1 MGIHKPVL
9 LKEVIELLEP
19 KSGENFIDCNFG
31 SGGHTKA
38 ILEKIE
44 PNGKLLA
51 IDADPE
57 VKGDKNIKLI
67 NDNFVNLK
75 AIYEHNFSY
84 PISGILFDLGFS
96 SDQLE
101 NSGRGFSFLTD
112 EPLDMRYNPED
123 QRLTAREIL
132 NKYGEKSLVRIF
144 REFGEVKEKLARKM
158 ARAIVARRGRRLFEI
173 TSDLLK
179 VISAN
184 AVRHKKRI
192 HPATEFFQALRIEVN
207 KELDNLRQALPQ
219 ALEILKPASPDK
231 SLGGQGGRLAV
242 ISFHSLED
250 RIVKNYFRD
259 LARQGKVELLTK
271 KPLTAG
277 EEELKSNPRARSAK
291 LRAIKKIDR
300 KECVKNF

>member
-1 MGIHKPVL
+1 MAIHKPVL

-19 KSGENFIDCNFG
+19 KSGENFIDCNYG
-31 SGGHTKA
+31 QGGHSKA
-38 ILEKIE
+38 ILEKIKPGGE
-44 PNGKLLA
+44 LLG
-51 IDADPE
+51 IDADL
-57 VKGDKNIKLI
+57 DIKNIKDIKDIILI
-67 NDNFVNLK
+67 KDNFVNLK
-75 AIYEHNFSY
+75 AIYEHNFPY

-144 REFGEVKEKLARKM
+144 REFGEIGEKLARKM
-158 ARAIVARRGRRLFEI
+158 ARATVVRRGRRLFEM
-173 TSDLLK
+173 TSDLLE
-179 VISAN
+179 VIGAK

-192 HPATEFFQALRIEVN
+192 HPATQFFQALRIEVN
-207 KELDNLRQALPQ
+207 KELDNLRQTLPQ
-219 ALEILKPASPDK
+219 ALEILKP
-231 SLGGQGGRLAV
+231 GGRLAV

-250 RIVKNYFRD
+250 RIVKNYFRGW
-259 LARQGKVELLTK
+259 AREGRVELLTK
-271 KPLTAG
+271 KPLTTG

>member
-19 KSGENFIDCNFG
+19 KSGENFIDCNYG
-31 SGGHTKA
+31 SGGHSRA
-38 ILEKIE
+38 ILERIKPAGHI
-44 PNGKLLA
+44 LA
-51 IDADPE
+51 IDADPG

-75 AIYEHNFSY
+75 AIYERNFPY
-84 PISGILFDLGFS
+84 PVSGILFDLGFS

-112 EPLDMRYNPED
+112 EPLDMRYNPEG
-123 QRLTAREIL
+123 QRLTAKEIL
-132 NKYGEKSLVRIF
+132 NKYGAKSLVRIF
-144 REFGEVKEKLARKM
+144 REFGEVKEKLARKV
-158 ARAIVARRGRRLFEI
+158 AWAIVARRGRRLFEM
-173 TSDLLK
+173 TSDLLE
-179 VISAN
+179 VISEN
-184 AVRHKKRI
+184 AVRHKRI
-192 HPATEFFQALRIEVN
+192 HPATQFFQALRIEVN
-207 KELDNLRQALPQ
+207 KELDNLRQILPQ
-219 ALEILKPASPDK
+219 AVEILKPALPDK

-259 LARQGKVELLTK
+259 WARQGKVELLTK

-291 LRAIKKIDR
+291 LRAIKKFSD
-300 KECVKNF
+300 